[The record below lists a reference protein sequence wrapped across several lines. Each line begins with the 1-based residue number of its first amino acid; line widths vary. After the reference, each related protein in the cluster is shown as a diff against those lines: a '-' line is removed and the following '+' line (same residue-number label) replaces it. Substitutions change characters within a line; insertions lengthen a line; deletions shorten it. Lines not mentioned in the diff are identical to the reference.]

1 MLCIFITVEKNYR
14 QYFSLAYY
22 IKVLKIVDMI
32 INKCNNYKKEKAL
45 NYPERIL
52 SKSFNKK

>member
-1 MLCIFITVEKNYR
+1 MT
-14 QYFSLAYY
+14 
-22 IKVLKIVDMI
+22 

-52 SKSFNKK
+52 SEFDKNENKTSLKVVQRG